1 MTLEQAITIYEAFDS
16 WARLKDPQILFTAY
30 TPDQVLEAQ
39 AIILS
44 VAKQALF
51 NSTQNNSGSI

>member
-1 MTLEQAITIYEAFDS
+1 MTLEQAITIFTAFDT
-16 WARLKDPQILFTAY
+16 WARLKDPNTLFTDY

-39 AIILS
+39 AILLA

-51 NSTQNNSGSI
+51 KSNQNNSGTI